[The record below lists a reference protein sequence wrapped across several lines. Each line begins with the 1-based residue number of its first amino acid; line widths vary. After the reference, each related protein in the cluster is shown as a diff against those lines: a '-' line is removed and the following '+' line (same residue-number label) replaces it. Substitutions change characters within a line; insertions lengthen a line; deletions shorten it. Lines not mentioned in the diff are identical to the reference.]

1 MPKDS
6 SKLSFSDPIEI
17 YLKPEWFRMGYY
29 VYVVVIKSKGG
40 MYFYVGMTGDR
51 KHKIARSPFY
61 RMSGHFMLGK
71 STQNQ
76 IIKGLMNIQKEKI
89 TSDSLC
95 KMEFTYYNYLLHS
108 YNENIKKKTH
118 HIYRRDAEIIESYLI
133 DKLKTEFGVDNVFN
147 KYKSAKDTNKYKL
160 FSKRIFDDLIK
171 RIDD

>member
-1 MPKDS
+1 MPKDFS
-6 SKLSFSDPIEI
+6 NLSFSDPIEI
-17 YLKPEWFRMGYY
+17 CLKPEWFKMGYY

-76 IIKGLMNIQKEKI
+76 IIKGLKNFQKKKI

-95 KMEFTYYNYLLHS
+95 KMEFTYYNYLIHS
-108 YNENIKKKTH
+108 YKENIKEKTH
-118 HIYRRDAEIIESYLI
+118 HKCRRDAEIIESYLI
-133 DKLKTEFGVDNVFN
+133 DKLKAEFGKSNVFN
-147 KYKSAKDTNKYKL
+147 KYKSAKETGKYKL
-160 FSKRIFDDLIK
+160 FSERIFVDLIK
-171 RIDD
+171 RIND